1 MSDPAWMG
9 GGIKQKKTTAKPD
22 PSPLPKIAE
31 PVNFRVRALSGDMLD
46 CLFYPSAS
54 YLQRKKPAF
63 CYVFGHGGA
72 DHQRAKWVKE
82 LAARIVGYGYSVA
95 TIDFRGNGESTGRT
109 VGGRQKRIGYGRQ
122 RVTSFAF

>member
-9 GGIKQKKTTAKPD
+9 GGIKKKEKTKKPD
-22 PSPLPKIAE
+22 ASPLPKLPME
-31 PVNFRVRALSGDMLD
+31 PINFRVRAISGDMLD
-46 CLFYPSAS
+46 CLFYPSTS
-54 YLQRKKPAF
+54 YLNRMAAGPKF

-82 LAARIVGYGYSVA
+82 LAARIVGHGYSVA

-109 VGGRQKRIGYGRQ
+109 VG
-122 RVTSFAF
+122 